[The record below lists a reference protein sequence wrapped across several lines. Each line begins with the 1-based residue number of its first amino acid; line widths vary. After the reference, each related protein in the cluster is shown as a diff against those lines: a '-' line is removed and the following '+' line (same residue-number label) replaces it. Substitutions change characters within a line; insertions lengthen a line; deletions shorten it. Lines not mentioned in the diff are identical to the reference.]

1 MGSFRESPVYQEA
14 SSFLFAR
21 IDYERSAT
29 VPYQPLE
36 LHLGRM
42 RRLLDLI
49 GSPEVG
55 LPVVHIAGT
64 KGKGSTAAIIDALLR
79 ESGYRTG
86 RYTSPH
92 LQFVEERF
100 ALNEQICAPEI
111 FVELINQLRPAV
123 ATLDEECRHQQI
135 GGPTYFEITT
145 ALAFYY
151 FALHSV
157 DFAIV
162 EVGLGGRLDSTN
174 VCHPLVSVITSISF
188 DHMLQLGNTLP
199 AIAGE
204 KAGIIKP
211 HIPVISG
218 VTASEARQTI
228 ARIAVE
234 RQAPCFEIDRHFRC
248 RYRPGTRY
256 QPGSDGTLHAPP
268 PPAAAEIRPPSL
280 DYEVADVPAWRT
292 VYDGVELGMWGE
304 HQARNAA
311 VAIATVQRLPGVRL
325 TEPALRRALRRVRC
339 PARIEVIGRRPTM
352 ILDAAHNVASMEALV
367 QVVAETF
374 AGCRPI
380 VLLATTSGK
389 DIEGMLRVLLPA
401 VQRLVCTQ
409 YVTNPRALA
418 ASQLY
423 QVASAVRTEL
433 GLEVG
438 IERRTDLPEALRLA
452 QETAQ
457 ADDII
462 IVTGSFFVAGEV
474 ATLLQAAVDR

>member
-1 MGSFRESPVYQEA
+1 
-14 SSFLFAR
+14 
-21 IDYERSAT
+21 
-29 VPYQPLE
+29 
-36 LHLGRM
+36 
-42 RRLLDLI
+42 
-49 GSPEVG
+49 
-55 LPVVHIAGT
+55 
-64 KGKGSTAAIIDALLR
+64 
-79 ESGYRTG
+79 
-86 RYTSPH
+86 
-92 LQFVEERF
+92 
-100 ALNEQICAPEI
+100 
-111 FVELINQLRPAV
+111 
-123 ATLDEECRHQQI
+123 
-135 GGPTYFEITT
+135 
-145 ALAFYY
+145 
-151 FALHSV
+151 
-157 DFAIV
+157 
-162 EVGLGGRLDSTN
+162 
-174 VCHPLVSVITSISF
+174 
-188 DHMLQLGNTLP
+188 MLQLGNTLP

-228 ARIAVE
+228 ARIAVA
-234 RQAPCFEIDRHFRC
+234 RQAPCFEIERHFRC

-268 PPAAAEIRPPSL
+268 TAAAEIRPPSL
-280 DYEVADVPAWRT
+280 DYEVADSPAWRT

-423 QVASAVRTEL
+423 QVASAVRAEL